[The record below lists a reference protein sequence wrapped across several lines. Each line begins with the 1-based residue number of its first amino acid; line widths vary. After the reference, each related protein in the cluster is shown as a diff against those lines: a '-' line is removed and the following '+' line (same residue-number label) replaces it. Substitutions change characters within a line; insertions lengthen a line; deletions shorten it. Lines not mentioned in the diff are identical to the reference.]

1 MLDQHWRGILF
12 DLDGT
17 LVDTLTEVTRA
28 VNDTLR
34 SLNYSEV
41 SEAQVQG
48 WFGRGMRPL
57 LLKALAEVSPFPE
70 TELDGSHLLVEAL
83 ELYESH
89 YQKHCATACKLYPG
103 VKSTLKGLKA
113 SGIRLAVV
121 TNKKSHSVR
130 KILDVMGIAN
140 YFEIVVGGD
149 SFPVKKPDPTSVRDC
164 MYQFEIG
171 PEETLYVGDSAL
183 DAATARNADMSVWLV
198 SYGYNQGESVESCY
212 PDHVMRNFNELSERL
227 SLAS

>member
-1 MLDQHWRGILF
+1 VLHQKWRGILF

-17 LVDTLTEVTRA
+17 LVDTATEVTRA

-34 SLNYSEV
+34 SFELPEV
-41 SEAQVQG
+41 CEAQVKS

-57 LLKALAEVSPFPE
+57 LLKALAEVSPFSE
-70 TELDGSHLLVEAL
+70 SDLDGGHLLVDAL
-83 ELYESH
+83 ERYERH
-89 YQKHCATACKLYPG
+89 YQAHCASACKLYPG
-103 VKSTLKGLKA
+103 VKSTLKTLKT
-113 SGIRLAVV
+113 SGFRLAVV

-130 KILDVMGIAN
+130 KILNAMGIAN

-212 PDHVMRNFNELSERL
+212 PDHVMRNFNELSECL
-227 SLAS
+227 SLTS